1 MKLPVKIKVT
11 TQDIKTGH
19 RFDAASC
26 PIAKALRR
34 TTGEVFVFA
43 WRNGEALIG
52 GEKFRLP
59 EQAEKFIDEFDHNP
73 EHVRRN
79 MSEFTFVIS
88 KQLPFEEADIW
99 FFSRLRDN

>member
-11 TQDIKTGH
+11 TQDIKTGN
-19 RFDAASC
+19 RFDPASC

-34 TTGEVFVFA
+34 ITGERFIYA

-59 EQAEKFIDEFDHNP
+59 EKVGKFIDEFDHNP
-73 EHVRRN
+73 EHVRRR

-88 KQLPFEEADIW
+88 KQLRFEEADIW
-99 FFSRLRDN
+99 FFSRLRNN

>member
-34 TTGEVFVFA
+34 TTGECFVFA

-52 GEKFRLP
+52 GKKFRLP
-59 EQAEKFIDEFDHNP
+59 EKAEKFIDEFDHNP

-99 FFSRLRDN
+99 FFSRLRNN

>member
-1 MKLPVKIKVT
+1 MKLPVKVKVT
-11 TQDIKTGH
+11 TQDIKTGD
-19 RFDAASC
+19 RFEAASC

-34 TTGEVFVFA
+34 TTGECFVLA

-59 EQAEKFIDEFDHNP
+59 EKAEKFIDEFDHNP

-79 MSEFTFVIS
+79 MSEFTFIIS
-88 KQLPFEEADIW
+88 KQLPLEEADIW
-99 FFSRLRDN
+99 FFSQLGNN